1 MQYLSNINEPKDIK
15 NLSYNELDV
24 LAQEIRQAI
33 LNRTS
38 VLGGHVGSNL
48 GMVEAIIALHYVF
61 DSPKD
66 KIVFDVSHQ
75 CYAHKTLTGR
85 KEYFLHNELM
95 RNISGYTNP
104 KESKHDLFTIGHTST
119 SVSLACG
126 LAKARDIQ
134 NQTHNVIAV
143 IGDGSLSGGE
153 ALEGLDFAGE
163 LDTNLII
170 VVNDNERSI
179 AENHGGMYK
188 NLQLLRETGG
198 TAECNIFKSFGLD
211 YVYLENGNSIAELT
225 DVFAKVKNCTKP
237 TVVHIH
243 TNKGNGYT
251 YAQENKEK
259 WHFNAPFDV
268 QSGENTIDMSAPNY
282 NSLTADYL
290 IEKVKQNENI
300 VVINAGTPGAVGFT
314 SQKRA
319 LIKNRFIDV
328 GIAEEHAVAMSSAM
342 AKAGCKPIY
351 CVLSSFVQRTYD
363 QLSQDLALN
372 ENPAV
377 ILVAWT
383 GLGSADATHLGCFDI
398 PLISNIP
405 NLVHLAP
412 TSKEEYFSML
422 DWAIKQDKNPIV
434 IRIPSILF
442 NAPYPIKTD
451 FDKLNTSSIDVN
463 GSEVALIGVGAFY
476 NLALKVYDMLKSKGI
491 NASVINPRFISG
503 LDEKTLENV
512 KQNHQLVVTMEDGI
526 LDGGFG
532 QKIAAFY
539 ANSDIKV
546 LNYGGKKEFTDRMPI
561 DELYQKNRLFPKL
574 IVEDILDTLK

>member
-1 MQYLSNINEPKDIK
+1 MQYLLNINEPKDIK

-38 VLGGHVGSNL
+38 VLGGHIGPNL

-75 CYAHKTLTGR
+75 CYAHKILTGR
-85 KEYFLHNELM
+85 KECFLNNELL

-104 KESKHDLFTIGHTST
+104 NESEHDIFAVGHTST

-126 LAKARDIQ
+126 LVKARDIQ

-163 LDTNLII
+163 LNTNLII

-179 AENHGGMYK
+179 AENHGGLYK
-188 NLQLLRETGG
+188 NLKLLRETGG

-211 YVYLENGNSIAELT
+211 YVYLENGNSIADLT
-225 DVFAKVKNCTKP
+225 DVFTKVKNCSKP

-243 TNKGNGYT
+243 TNKGNGYKF
-251 YAQENKEK
+251 AQENKEK
-259 WHFNAPFDV
+259 WHFNAPFDID
-268 QSGENTIDMSAPNY
+268 SGENTVDMSALNY

-290 IEKVKQNENI
+290 IEKVKQNKNI
-300 VVINAGTPGAVGFT
+300 AIINAGTPGAVGFT
-314 SQKRA
+314 PQKRD
-319 LIKNRFIDV
+319 LIKDRFIDV

-342 AKAGCKPIY
+342 AKGGCKPVY

-372 ENPAV
+372 KNPVV

-383 GLGSADATHLGCFDI
+383 GLNSQDATHLGCFDI

-412 TSKEEYFSML
+412 TSKEEYFAML
-422 DWAIKQDKNPIV
+422 DWAIMQDKYPVV
-434 IRIPSILF
+434 IRIPSMLF
-442 NAPYPIKTD
+442 NAPFAVKTD
-451 FDKLNTSSIDVN
+451 FDKLNTSVVDIK
-463 GSEVALIGVGAFY
+463 GSDVALIGVGAFY

-503 LDEKTLENV
+503 IDENTLNSLKT
-512 KQNHQLVVTMEDGI
+512 NHKLAVTMEDGI

-539 ANSDIKV
+539 ANSDMKV

-561 DELYQKNRLFPKL
+561 NELYQKNRLFPEL